1 MYDTEPD
8 VFTYNIPGYSG
19 KFIFDA
25 TGAIRLLPYTPIQIK
40 PQYAAPMGSCA
51 YNIPAGEL
59 TGFVITTA
67 EGVSYSFTVL
77 EHTDNYLWGMGLD
90 GDELSEAAWEKLF
103 LQLAGKVGDV
113 GRTAADNRLFLNA
126 VLWVMR
132 HGGTWRVLPER
143 FGKHDTVRKRALRWA
158 QKGTWQR
165 LVAAVR
171 LPEVEAVLL
180 DSTIMR
186 AHQRASGQ
194 VKKSARATKPSGAA
208 GAG

>member
-1 MYDTEPD
+1 
-8 VFTYNIPGYSG
+8 
-19 KFIFDA
+19 
-25 TGAIRLLPYTPIQIK
+25 
-40 PQYAAPMGSCA
+40 
-51 YNIPAGEL
+51 
-59 TGFVITTA
+59 
-67 EGVSYSFTVL
+67 
-77 EHTDNYLWGMGLD
+77 MGLD
-90 GDELSEAAWEKLF
+90 GDELSEAAWEKLSP
-103 LQLAGKVGDV
+103 QLAGKAGDV

-132 HGGTWRVLPER
+132 HGGTWRVLPAR

-165 LVAAVR
+165 LFAAVR

-194 VKKSARATKPSGAA
+194 VKKNAPATKPSAAAAA
-208 GAG
+208 G

>member
-1 MYDTEPD
+1 
-8 VFTYNIPGYSG
+8 
-19 KFIFDA
+19 
-25 TGAIRLLPYTPIQIK
+25 
-40 PQYAAPMGSCA
+40 
-51 YNIPAGEL
+51 
-59 TGFVITTA
+59 
-67 EGVSYSFTVL
+67 
-77 EHTDNYLWGMGLD
+77 MGLN
-90 GDELSEAAWEKLF
+90 GDEVSDAAWEKLSPH
-103 LQLAGKVGDV
+103 LAGKAGDV
-113 GRTAADNRLFLNA
+113 GCTAADNRLFLNA

-165 LVAAVR
+165 LFAAVR

-194 VKKSARATKPSGAA
+194 VKKSAPAMRPSGAV